1 LQNRRVRPDPVDG
14 LEKADMRKV
23 FLMLP
28 LTLMFAAPAHADSV
42 QGYCE
47 RDGKR
52 ISFSDGI
59 AFVDARDAEGVV
71 TTTIY
76 LTARSLDRKA
86 LAACS
91 ACAAA
96 PGENTFMSSRG
107 DEIENQ
113 RAAVAD
119 GWIELQHV
127 GGELD
132 MTSIVNIMY
141 LSSEGV
147 LTGLDGGNGQ
157 VIIGTNSPARI
168 AGKVTSEAREAP
180 FNETD
185 MKCEASFDL
194 AVGWPKR

>member
-1 LQNRRVRPDPVDG
+1 
-14 LEKADMRKV
+14 MRNV
-23 FLMLP
+23 SLMLP
-28 LTLMFAAPAHADSV
+28 LILVLAAPAHADSV

-76 LTARSLDRKA
+76 LTAKALDRKS

-91 ACAAA
+91 ACAEA

-107 DEIENQ
+107 DEIEGQ

-141 LSSEGV
+141 LSSDGV

-157 VIIGTNSPARI
+157 VTIGTNNPTRI